1 MDADLRARLTDITGS
16 SAVDDDSVSP
26 DTVEQV
32 EQVCAALAAAGTR
45 IAVSSAPG
53 RAAAG
58 SRTKAA
64 AGNGAA
70 GALAEAVTV
79 SVSRLDAVEVEADRL
94 VARAGAGASLGLL
107 RAAVDRAG
115 LTLAAAVDD
124 MPADTRVGKLVGRGL
139 LSRRALTGIEA
150 VLPNGGR
157 VGAGGAVLKDVAG
170 YDLAALLLGS
180 EGRLALVTAAYFR
193 LQPRGLPRE
202 ATQAA
207 GVPRAVLGD
216 ALERAFDPERLL
228 TRR

>member
-16 SAVDDDSVSP
+16 SAVDDDTVSP
-26 DTVEQV
+26 DTAEQV

-45 IAVSSAPG
+45 IAVSSAPA

-58 SRTKAA
+58 RGKAA

-70 GALAEAVTV
+70 GAVAKAVTV
-79 SVSRLDAVEVEADRL
+79 SLSRLDGVEVEADRL
-94 VARAGAGASLGLL
+94 VARAGAGASLGNL
-107 RAAVDRAG
+107 RAAVEKAG
-115 LTLAAAVDD
+115 FILAAALDGV
-124 MPADTRVGKLVGRGL
+124 PADTRVGELVGRGL

-150 VLPNGGR
+150 VLPDGGR

-170 YDLAALLLGS
+170 YDLPAVLLGS

-193 LQPRGLPRE
+193 LQPRGVPRE
-202 ATQAA
+202 ASQAA

-216 ALERAFDPERLL
+216 ALALAFDPERLL
-228 TRR
+228 TGP